1 MIFFLG
7 FFFFQSDRPT
17 QYQETHSRV
26 NEEKKG
32 MALRRILFSNDTFS
46 AQQIYQS
53 MIMSIF
59 THCGYNSLGWSES
72 RKSMI
77 RSIEKRSAKSFPRNA
92 VRSIGVRA
100 IFCQGGA
107 VIHLPKKLCK
117 LPKCLRNSRKET
129 RAMQQNRPYWHMKVA
144 RYSFLESIP
153 AKFEHK
159 LRRHKQGFGKNCHH
173 SCIR

>member
-72 RKSMI
+72 HKSMI

-100 IFCQGGA
+100 IFCQGGGGGGGG
-107 VIHLPKKLCK
+107 VIHLLKKL
-117 LPKCLRNSRKET
+117 L
-129 RAMQQNRPYWHMKVA
+129 QVA
-144 RYSFLESIP
+144 QIFT
-153 AKFEHK
+153 
-159 LRRHKQGFGKNCHH
+159 KQSKGN
-173 SCIR
+173 

>member
-46 AQQIYQS
+46 AQQIYQW

-92 VRSIGVRA
+92 VRSIGLRA
-100 IFCQGGA
+100 IFCQGRGGGNPFA
-107 VIHLPKKLCK
+107 QKIIASCPNFYETVERKLGPCNK
-117 LPKCLRNSRKET
+117 IGRT
-129 RAMQQNRPYWHMKVA
+129 
-144 RYSFLESIP
+144 
-153 AKFEHK
+153 
-159 LRRHKQGFGKNCHH
+159 GT
-173 SCIR
+173 

>member
-100 IFCQGGA
+100 ISCQGGGGNPFA
-107 VIHLPKKLCK
+107 QKIIASCPNFYETVERKLGPCNK
-117 LPKCLRNSRKET
+117 IGRT
-129 RAMQQNRPYWHMKVA
+129 
-144 RYSFLESIP
+144 
-153 AKFEHK
+153 
-159 LRRHKQGFGKNCHH
+159 GT
-173 SCIR
+173 

>member
-1 MIFFLG
+1 MWMLTFNVVLG
-7 FFFFQSDRPT
+7 YQGLLFREYWGFFFQSDRPT
-17 QYQETHSRV
+17 QYQETHSTV
-26 NEEKKG
+26 NEEKKKA
-32 MALRRILFSNDTFS
+32 MALRRILSSNDTFS

-100 IFCQGGA
+100 IFCQGE
-107 VIHLPKKLCK
+107 
-117 LPKCLRNSRKET
+117 R
-129 RAMQQNRPYWHMKVA
+129 
-144 RYSFLESIP
+144 
-153 AKFEHK
+153 
-159 LRRHKQGFGKNCHH
+159 
-173 SCIR
+173 

>member
-100 IFCQGGA
+100 IFCQGGGGNPFA
-107 VIHLPKKLCK
+107 QKIIASCPNFYETVERKLGPCNK
-117 LPKCLRNSRKET
+117 IGRT
-129 RAMQQNRPYWHMKVA
+129 
-144 RYSFLESIP
+144 
-153 AKFEHK
+153 
-159 LRRHKQGFGKNCHH
+159 GT
-173 SCIR
+173 